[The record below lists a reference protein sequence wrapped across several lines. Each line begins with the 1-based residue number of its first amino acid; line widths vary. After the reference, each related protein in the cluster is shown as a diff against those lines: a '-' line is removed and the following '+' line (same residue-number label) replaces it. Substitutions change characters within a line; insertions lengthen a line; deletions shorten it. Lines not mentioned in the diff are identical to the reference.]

1 MSLGKWKEI
10 APITWDADF
19 TVFWVVNLV
28 PFLVASYLNKG
39 ISKAEC

>member
-1 MSLGKWKEI
+1 MCLGKLKEI
-10 APITWDADF
+10 SPITWNADF
-19 TVFWVVNLV
+19 TIFWVVSLV